1 MFPQEAVID
10 SLNVKDPSMN
20 NASNKLSRNSDDQVS
35 INADIDLK
43 KITDNF
49 IKNKKKFQ

>member
-1 MFPQEAVID
+1 
-10 SLNVKDPSMN
+10 MN
-20 NASNKLSRNSDDQVS
+20 NVSNKLSRNSDDQVS

-49 IKNKKKFQ
+49 LKNKEIFWK